1 MENGHFRLDDFEL
14 YKIAREFRKRTYRLV
29 KQLPA
34 EEKYALAS
42 QMRRAAVSV
51 TNNIAEGHGRWHY
64 QENIRFCRIS
74 RGSVDE
80 LIDDFNTCED
90 EGYGDQALVA
100 ELNNPNIWWR
110 MTAQRLLLERQD
122 KKAAPLLAKS
132 AENEKTPE
140 TRVHA
145 LRALEGLGCL
155 TDAQIKRALN
165 DKHPAVREHAIQ
177 LADPRASFSPALAAR
192 LLLSRHKQSCPRRH
206 S

>member
-1 MENGHFRLDDFEL
+1 VENGRFRLDDFEL

-80 LIDDFNTCED
+80 LIDDFNTCQD
-90 EGYGDQALVA
+90 EGYGDEALVQ
-100 ELNNPNIWWR
+100 ELKVEAYDLIRRINGYIAYLR
-110 MTAQRLLLERQD
+110 
-122 KKAAPLLAKS
+122 KS
-132 AENEKTPE
+132 
-140 TRVHA
+140 
-145 LRALEGLGCL
+145 
-155 TDAQIKRALN
+155 
-165 DKHPAVREHAIQ
+165 KHGGEQ
-177 LADPRASFSPALAAR
+177 
-192 LLLSRHKQSCPRRH
+192 
-206 S
+206 